1 MEKILKL
8 GAKRGIEGEG
18 VKITVLQSK
27 ISSGFTNFCIINK
40 PQVNLSNFPQALQ
53 LILLPLHTKGQKIIA
68 MGDSKNK

>member
-8 GAKRGIEGEG
+8 GAKGAIWVEGG
-18 VKITVLQSK
+18 KITLLQGK
-27 ISSGFTNFCIINK
+27 ISSAVINICIIYK
-40 PQVNLSNFPQALQ
+40 PVNLSNFLQALQ